1 MILQS
6 LAGCIGTLLR
16 KTRHRNLFYALGPPP
31 LINALA
37 QTRHSTTWTFII
49 EQERGGKF
57 HVQRTLFEKVLDNRA
72 RGAIKIVDFKEI

>member
-16 KTRHRNLFYALGPPP
+16 KTRHRPPP

-49 EQERGGKF
+49 EQEGGGAKF
-57 HVQRTLFEKVLDNRA
+57 HVQHTLFEKVLGNRA

>member
-16 KTRHRNLFYALGPPP
+16 KTRHRNLFYALGPLP

-37 QTRHSTTWTFII
+37 QTKHSTTWTFII
-49 EQERGGKF
+49 EQEGGGKF
-57 HVQRTLFEKVLDNRA
+57 HVQHTLFEKV
-72 RGAIKIVDFKEI
+72 KIVDFKQI